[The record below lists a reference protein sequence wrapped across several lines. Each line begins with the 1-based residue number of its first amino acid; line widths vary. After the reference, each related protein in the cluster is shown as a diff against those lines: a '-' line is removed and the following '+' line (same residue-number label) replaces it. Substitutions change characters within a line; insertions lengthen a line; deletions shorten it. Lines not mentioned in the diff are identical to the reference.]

1 MKKRILVIAASLCL
15 IFTCM
20 PQATGTVFAAEAEN
34 TAGAATENV
43 ASAAP
48 ESQPASL
55 GEGHDCGY
63 ERPKGVCL
71 PLPDSAQNQA
81 ARKAVRRIASGQETQ
96 ESISGIKE
104 YGKDKIGK
112 NYLNDLKNANNLSYV
127 YEEIA
132 SAIDHHASSVEFT
145 WDENSGITDEEA
157 DMVYYLVKEDYP
169 EFFWWGNGTYINYV
183 YEGGN
188 KIAKIAFVG
197 EAEDSEGKPP
207 IIANV
212 YTFDTRDE
220 IVAAKAEFDAKV
232 DEIAE
237 QTAGMS
243 EYESEL
249 FFHDWIAL
257 NTSYDDE
264 DEAVHNHD
272 AFGAIMTGTAVCESY
287 TRAMQV
293 LLNKKGIEN
302 YTVSGTSKGEG
313 HTWNVVKLDDGKWY
327 QVDVTWDD
335 DGDTPMD
342 ISYAYFNITT
352 EQMQKDHK
360 MDDPRYPNYVIFP
373 CDSTEYW
380 YYKQNDRCL
389 VTMDSS
395 FNEDDFIAKLAE
407 QLRKTRPY
415 ARIYALGNSSAEKSL
430 GNWFWDSSAKKTA
443 ELLGYDKSGY
453 SYGYSLAGEEFLFSI
468 RECKNVYG
476 IFEQGKKD
484 LEGITIRFYPYDTDD
499 EEIENS
505 IKLELPDQEGVAQ
518 EGRDNL
524 CDGKAEFCDTE
535 WQDCNDY
542 EKEDYVGTFA
552 KCFSAYLPENQYKMA
567 VYLSEY
573 GGCSISY
580 VSVGEE
586 ATTLE
591 KADEN
596 RLLVYDLGDLDDN
609 CIVDSSDAIFLQR
622 YIAKWEKY
630 RENGNW
636 YAADINNDGKVDGA
650 DLMILQRHLAR
661 WKNFENLKDY
671 ENGDKTLM
679 DTQKAA

>member
-20 PQATGTVFAAEAEN
+20 PQAAGTVFAAEAEN

-48 ESQPASL
+48 ESQPASPS
-55 GEGHDCGY
+55 EGHDCGY

-81 ARKAVRRIASGQETQ
+81 ARKAVRRIASEQETQ

-112 NYLNDLKNANNLSYV
+112 NYLNGLENANNLSYV
-127 YEEIA
+127 YKEIA
-132 SAIDHHASSVEFT
+132 SAIDHHASSVKFT

-188 KIAKIAFVG
+188 KIAEIAFVG
-197 EAEDSEGKPP
+197 EAKDSEGKPP

-264 DEAVHNHD
+264 DKSVHNHD

-293 LLNKKGIEN
+293 LLNERGIEN
-302 YTVSGTSKGEG
+302 YTVSGTSKGVG
-313 HTWNVVKLDDGKWY
+313 HTWNVVKLDDGQWY

-335 DGDTPMD
+335 QGDRESD
-342 ISYAYFNITT
+342 IFYAYFNITT
-352 EQMQKDHK
+352 ELMKTDHAIPAAT
-360 MDDPRYPNYVIFP
+360 DENFPNYILFE
-373 CDSTEYW
+373 CNATEYW
-380 YYKQNDRCL
+380 YYNQNPDRL
-389 VTMDSS
+389 VIVGENID
-395 FNEDDFIAKLAE
+395 EDDFIAKLE
-407 QLRKTRPY
+407 KQFKENIIY
-415 ARIYALGNSSAEKSL
+415 ARIYAIGDNSTEEALGKLFDE
-430 GNWFWDSSAKKTA
+430 SSAKKILESRDYEGTY
-443 ELLGYDKSGY
+443 LPGY
-453 SYGYSLAGEEFLFSI
+453 SSMGEIEYHFELQYESDIYGYL
-468 RECKNVYG
+468 
-476 IFEQGKKD
+476 EQGKVNTNAV
-484 LEGITIRFYPYDTDD
+484 TIRFYPYGTEDSVIEQKIQLPVGEGENEDD
-499 EEIENS
+499 LCVKE
-505 IKLELPDQEGVAQ
+505 VA
-518 EGRDNL
+518 DI
-524 CDGKAEFCDTE
+524 DAE
-535 WQDCNDY
+535 WKDCNDY
-542 EKEDYVGTFA
+542 VNKKYYGTYRKNFSDRLLAGEYV
-552 KCFSAYLPENQYKMA
+552 MA
-567 VYLSEY
+567 VNIE
-573 GGCSISY
+573 GQGCYSSY
-580 VSVGEE
+580 IFVGKE
-586 ATTLE
+586 ATTQDT
-591 KADEN
+591 ATEN
-596 RLLVYDLGDLDDN
+596 RWLFYDLGDLDDN
-609 CIVDSSDAIFLQR
+609 GVVDTSDAIFLTR
-622 YIAKWEKY
+622 YIAEWNSYLK
-630 RENGNW
+630 NGNW
-636 YAADINNDGKVDGA
+636 CAADINDDGIINIVD
-650 DLMILQRHLAR
+650 LTILQRHLAG
-661 WKNFENLKDY
+661 WKDYEYLEDY
-671 ENGDKTLM
+671 ENGSKV
-679 DTQKAA
+679 AADLENAG

>member
-20 PQATGTVFAAEAEN
+20 PQAAGTVFAAEAEN

-48 ESQPASL
+48 ESQPASP

-112 NYLNDLKNANNLSYV
+112 NYLNGLENANNLSYV
-127 YEEIA
+127 YEKIA
-132 SAIDHHASSVEFT
+132 SAIDHHALSVEFT
-145 WDENSGITDEEA
+145 WNEKNAVTSAEA

-183 YEGGN
+183 YEGSDEIT
-188 KIAKIAFVG
+188 KIVFVG
-197 EAEDSEGKPP
+197 EAEDSEGNP

-243 EYESEL
+243 KYESEL

-264 DEAVHNHD
+264 DEYVHNHD
-272 AFGAIMTGTAVCESY
+272 AFGAIMTGIAVCESY
-287 TRAMQV
+287 TRAMQA

-313 HTWNVVKLDDGKWY
+313 HTWNVVKLDDGQWY

-335 DGDTPMD
+335 QGDRESD
-342 ISYAYFNITT
+342 IFYAYFNITT
-352 EQMQKDHK
+352 EQMKKDHAIP
-360 MDDPRYPNYVIFP
+360 DDADENFPNYILFE
-373 CDSTEYW
+373 CNATKYW
-380 YYKQNDRCL
+380 YYNQNPDRL
-389 VTMDSS
+389 VIVGENID
-395 FNEDDFIAKLAE
+395 EADFIEKLE
-407 QLRKTRPY
+407 KQFKENIIY
-415 ARIYALGNSSAEKSL
+415 ARIYAVGDNSTEEALGKLFDESSAGKILKSRDYEGTYL
-430 GNWFWDSSAKKTA
+430 P
-443 ELLGYDKSGY
+443 GY
-453 SYGYSLAGEEFLFSI
+453 SSMGEIEYHFELQYESDIYGYL
-468 RECKNVYG
+468 
-476 IFEQGKKD
+476 EQGKVNTNAV
-484 LEGITIRFYPYDTDD
+484 TIRFYPYGTEDSVIEEKILLPVGKGENEDDLCVKKVADTDID
-499 EEIENS
+499 ENW
-505 IKLELPDQEGVAQ
+505 K
-518 EGRDNL
+518 
-524 CDGKAEFCDTE
+524 
-535 WQDCNDY
+535 DCNDY
-542 EKEDYVGTFA
+542 DNKKYYGTYR
-552 KCFSAYLPENQYKMA
+552 KDFSARLLTGEYVMA
-567 VYLSEY
+567 VNIE
-573 GGCSISY
+573 GQGCYSAN
-580 VSVGEE
+580 VFVGKE
-586 ATTLE
+586 AKTQD
-591 KADEN
+591 AAIEN
-596 RLLVYDLGDLDDN
+596 RWLFYKLGDLDDN
-609 CIVDSSDAIFLQR
+609 SIVDASDALFLTR
-622 YIAKWEKY
+622 YIAEWNNYLK
-630 RENGNW
+630 NGNW
-636 YAADINNDGKVDGA
+636 CAADINDDGIINIVD
-650 DLMILQRHLAR
+650 LTILQRHLAG
-661 WKNFENLKDY
+661 WKDYEYLEDY
-671 ENGDKTLM
+671 ENGSKEIEDFEN
-679 DTQKAA
+679 AG